1 MGSKVNSQQ
10 ALVHWPR
17 EITKAKISP
26 FLFTSFSLKRG
37 EERIFGQ
44 FLASLVKF
52 GQVQASLGKF
62 GQVWTSLGK
71 LGQVWTSLDQAI
83 KWQNQNKTERIR
95 KGKQKFEW

>member
-17 EITKAKISP
+17 EITK
-26 FLFTSFSLKRG
+26 
-37 EERIFGQ
+37 GQ
-44 FLASLVKF
+44 LGQKTMKF
-52 GQVQASLGKF
+52 GQIQQVRSGKF

-71 LGQVWTSLDQAI
+71 LGQVWTSLDQGI